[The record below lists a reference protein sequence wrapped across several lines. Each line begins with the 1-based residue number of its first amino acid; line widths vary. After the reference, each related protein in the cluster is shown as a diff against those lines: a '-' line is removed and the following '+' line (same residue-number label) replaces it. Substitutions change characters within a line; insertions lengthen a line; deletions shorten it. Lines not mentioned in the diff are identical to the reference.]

1 MADDDT
7 EYDLPVRHDLRVT
20 EAKNFTLYIGTPEL
34 QSKVLHGPL
43 KTFQGNV
50 ERVHQ
55 LSTIPQSATVST
67 TQHLLML
74 CQATFN
80 VLRKPV
86 MDDAEV
92 KVHQSA
98 ISNEYAR
105 IAHAHTRS
113 DGFFSD
119 KKEMVRI
126 FVDDALNY
134 HKYESIQYWQ
144 WEGHYALLASQIIGA
159 WTALD
164 ALTSDLWVALVNERP
179 GVLYNMQKK
188 KIQVKH
194 LLEARKHGVA
204 SDLGNLLRQR
214 IRFENFTV
222 TKKIFRSTFRDAK
235 AIYTPLES
243 PVISLCCRVR
253 NSLVHNAGTANQ
265 TFVEAAKKLK
275 IHPWNT
281 VARNKTLP
289 LDGSNVAT
297 LCSAIVSCGN
307 EILLAADRWLRPPA
321 PTPPAQAP

>member
-1 MADDDT
+1 MPLHRQ
-7 EYDLPVRHDLRVT
+7 DLGGSPSESREKAATTRSWLKMTQLTASRFGMTRYRSEELH
-20 EAKNFTLYIGTPEL
+20 ALYWDSRTAI
-34 QSKVLHGPL
+34 QGPARA
-43 KTFQGNV
+43 TQNISGQCCR
-50 ERVHQ
+50 RVHQ

-105 IAHAHTRS
+105 IAHAHARS

-119 KKEMVRI
+119 KKEMVRT

-179 GVLYNMQKK
+179 PVCFTTCK
-188 KIQVKH
+188 
-194 LLEARKHGVA
+194 R
-204 SDLGNLLRQR
+204 R
-214 IRFENFTV
+214 RF
-222 TKKIFRSTFRDAK
+222 KLSTFSK
-235 AIYTPLES
+235 LENTAWLVTLATCFGS
-243 PVISLCCRVR
+243 GFVLKTSL
-253 NSLVHNAGTANQ
+253 
-265 TFVEAAKKLK
+265 
-275 IHPWNT
+275 
-281 VARNKTLP
+281 
-289 LDGSNVAT
+289 
-297 LCSAIVSCGN
+297 
-307 EILLAADRWLRPPA
+307 
-321 PTPPAQAP
+321 